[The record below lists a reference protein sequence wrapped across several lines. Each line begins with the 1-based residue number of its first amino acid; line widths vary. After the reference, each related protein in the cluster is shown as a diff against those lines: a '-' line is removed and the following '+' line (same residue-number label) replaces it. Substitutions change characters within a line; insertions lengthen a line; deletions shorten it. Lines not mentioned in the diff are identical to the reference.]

1 MLVARLAFAGK
12 NELGHSVFGHGA
24 SYGIHFF
31 TTTLV
36 PWARLES
43 ISNSSIRRRTPG
55 SPRPRLP
62 EVEKPSRKA
71 WLTLGIPGPVSEAVT
86 VIPTRVLPCRS
97 FKAIWPLPAYD
108 TMFLASSEMRSEER
122 RVGKECR

>member
-12 NELGHSVFGHGA
+12 NELGHSVLGHGA
-24 SYGIHFF
+24 SYGLHFF

-36 PWARLES
+36 PWPGLES

-71 WLTLGIPGPVSEAVT
+71 WLTLGIPGPVSEADRKS
-86 VIPTRVLPCRS
+86 TRLN
-97 FKAIWPLPAYD
+97 
-108 TMFLASSEMRSEER
+108 SSHVSISYA
-122 RVGKECR
+122 VFCLKKKKIH